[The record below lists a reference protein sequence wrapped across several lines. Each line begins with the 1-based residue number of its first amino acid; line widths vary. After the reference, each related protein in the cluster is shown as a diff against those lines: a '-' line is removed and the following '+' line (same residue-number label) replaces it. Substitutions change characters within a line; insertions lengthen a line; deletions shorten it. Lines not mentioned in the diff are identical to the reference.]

1 MRGCFHDPY
10 AEIVHGP
17 PAATFR
23 LFDVGQAYGAYPFT
37 IRGPLTACGGL
48 VDAAFSAGSLWPIT
62 FASGLFLLAAV
73 PAFFILDRKQFI
85 TLLIVGVILAIAPIV
100 LLRVLEHL
108 VIPAAVIIGA
118 AGLGALVFFLG
129 RLWDRWNTSKRA
141 KKIAADLRSN
151 TTPTTLT
158 DTEAA
163 EAVETLA
170 TIRRPKSNG

>member
-1 MRGCFHDPY
+1 MTRMLKLSTALLLLPSGCSMSAKHTGLTLSPSE
-10 AEIVHGP
+10 AHSR
-17 PAATFR
+17 PA
-23 LFDVGQAYGAYPFT
+23 
-37 IRGPLTACGGL
+37 GGL